1 MGNININGKTAVHA
15 KSEGQLIT
23 TDTCMTPP
31 YCIPINYTNQAESK
45 MADMAASSVK
55 VQGAPA
61 CNQKSNFKISKG
73 DAPGACGGTSS
84 GSVGQMAEFIIGSQD
99 VMIEGKPAVRNGDK
113 MVSNLK
119 NTPPQPLQQPPA
131 RNAPTGTA
139 KAPEATKGAYSQQV
153 DLSDFIGMDPEAG
166 RAVQSLPY
174 VFRDLDGNDLQT
186 EQTDNQGD
194 IERVET
200 MKREKIVLY
209 VDGED
214 WKLSMDCIHN

>member
-15 KSEGQLIT
+15 KSDGQLIT

-55 VQGAPA
+55 VQGSPA

-99 VMIEGKPAVRNGDK
+99 VTIEGKPAVRNGDK

-119 NTPPQPLQQPPA
+119 NTPPQPLQQPPSGT
-131 RNAPTGTA
+131 APAGTA
-139 KAPEATKGAYSQQV
+139 KAPAALTDFSQQFKCTSKSGEPV
-153 DLSDFIGMDPEAG
+153 KNARYEI
-166 RAVQSLPY
+166 
-174 VFRDLDGNDLQT
+174 QT
-186 EQTDNQGD
+186 EDGQIVKGYSDEQGLTQRVFTEAEQTLEVRFDQQAWSF
-194 IERVET
+194 ET
-200 MKREKIVLY
+200 DDK
-209 VDGED
+209 
-214 WKLSMDCIHN
+214 SCC